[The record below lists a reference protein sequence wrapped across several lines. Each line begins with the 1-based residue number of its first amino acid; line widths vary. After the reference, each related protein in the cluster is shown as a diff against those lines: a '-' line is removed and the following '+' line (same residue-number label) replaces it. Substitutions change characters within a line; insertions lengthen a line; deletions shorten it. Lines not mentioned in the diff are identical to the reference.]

1 VRATLFLGDLATA
14 LERLDPADAAIE
26 RRIAELLGLPVT
38 QALLEEPP
46 LLPPLPE
53 PAPQP
58 LPPSPEPP
66 QTVVSFIPSRLESHR
81 PEGKAPSF
89 QLTTERTPPSATG
102 SERDEP
108 RPPLEPLLAPL
119 STRTILTAALSTPVS
134 SGIDVSR
141 AIERVARREPLD
153 RLPLR
158 TRQSMRRGIQLL
170 HDKSSGMMPFLRDQA
185 SFSAAV
191 VRVAGRQR
199 VASGAFI
206 GSPLRGLTRGLRGV
220 RPYAF
225 PTRGTPVVLLT
236 DLGIAEPEALDNAA
250 STEEWLRFATAA
262 RQAGCPVIAFVPY
275 PPRRWPAPLRRVMTI
290 LQWDRPLTT
299 GRARRAVRR

>member
-1 VRATLFLGDLATA
+1 VRSTLFLGDLATA
-14 LERLDPADAAIE
+14 LERLDPTDAAVE
-26 RRIAELLGLPVT
+26 RRIAELLGLPVW
-38 QALLEEPP
+38 QPP
-46 LLPPLPE
+46 E
-53 PAPQP
+53 ATPQP
-58 LPPSPEPP
+58 PPPPEADTQIAAPP
-66 QTVVSFIPSRLESHR
+66 PVDAHEAAVAFIPSRIASLGPR
-81 PEGKAPSF
+81 GKAPPL
-89 QLTTERTPPSATG
+89 QLAASRTLPPASG
-102 SERDEP
+102 SECDEP

-134 SGIDVSR
+134 GDIDVRR
-141 AIERVARREPLD
+141 AIERVARRMPLD

-158 TRQSMRRGIQLL
+158 TRLSMRRGIQLL

-185 SFSAAV
+185 SFSASVIRV
-191 VRVAGRQR
+191 VGRARVAT
-199 VASGAFI
+199 GAFI

-225 PTRGTPVVLLT
+225 PAPGTPVVLLT

-250 STEEWLRFATAA
+250 GTGEWLRFAEAA

-275 PPRRWPAPLRRVMTI
+275 PARRWPAPLRRVMTI
-290 LQWDRPLTT
+290 LQWDRPLTA